1 MSYIPF
7 KKDGQTLLPIDDP
20 DLSDSDIDNS
30 QWSIWLDESADEF
43 NLKAKKSDGTVLIQ
57 SIGLGGISSRV
68 LTENNSYS
76 TVIDVSEGDHLTL
89 YQLVNHLLR
98 DIWAASGALNTARNA
113 LAGSGTQN
121 AALAFGGYT
130 GGSSAVTEKFSNGFG
145 AINHEIANRII

>member
-7 KKDGQTLLPIDDP
+7 KKDGQTLLPIDDTA
-20 DLSDSDIDNS
+20 LSDSDIDDS
-30 QWSIWLDESADEF
+30 QWSIWLDEALDEF
-43 NLKAKKSDGTVLIQ
+43 KLKAKKSDGTV
-57 SIGLGGISSRV
+57 ISQVVGVGTSARV
-68 LTENNSYS
+68 LSETNGYS
-76 TVIDVSEGDHLTL
+76 TEIDVSEGDHFTL

-98 DIWAASGALNTARNA
+98 DIWSASGALNTARYG